1 MEDCPYCK
9 KTVRSNEDK
18 KELINRINRIIG
30 QLNGIS
36 KMIQDDRYCQDIL
49 IQLSA
54 SKSAITSL
62 SSEILDKHLHSCVVQ
77 AIKNGDEKVLDEIND
92 LFKKYK

>member
-54 SKSAITSL
+54 SKSAINSL
-62 SSEILDKHLHSCVVQ
+62 SSEILDNHLHSCVVQ

>member
-9 KTVRSNEDK
+9 KTIRSDNDK

-36 KMIQDDRYCQDIL
+36 KMIQNDRYCQDIL

-54 SKSAITSL
+54 SKAGINSL
-62 SSEILDKHLHSCVVQ
+62 SSEILDKHLHSCVIQ

>member
-9 KTVRSNEDK
+9 KTVRSEKEK
-18 KELINRINRIIG
+18 KELIKRINIIIG

-36 KMIQDDRYCQDIL
+36 KMIQEDRYCQDIL

-54 SKSAITSL
+54 SEGSINSL
-62 SSEILDKHLHSCVVQ
+62 SSEILDKHLHSCVVD
-77 AIKNGDEKVLDEIND
+77 AIKQGDEKVLDEIND